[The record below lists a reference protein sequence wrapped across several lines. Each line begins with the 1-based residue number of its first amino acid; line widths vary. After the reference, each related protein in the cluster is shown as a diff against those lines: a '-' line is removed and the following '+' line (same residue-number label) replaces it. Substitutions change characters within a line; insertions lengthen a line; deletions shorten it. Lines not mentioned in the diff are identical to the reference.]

1 MRLQLSLLFS
11 AAVLS
16 SCAYEGTIV
25 DKSHQPHPMYLSQGI
40 DAKYTFIV
48 QDKAGV
54 RHRQMV
60 TPEVFERYAI
70 GQYFNDQETGPS
82 SGLDDGKSYKTDTM
96 TASRSAAAGPV
107 RYASKQ
113 SKASNSKTVAVRDAV
128 KRVQRVAAKA
138 KAKAKARR
146 IAIAA
151 AKRKRSKPTKSSV
164 TVAQMTPAAPV
175 AAAAPAAAPVA
186 PAAPVVEIMP
196 PAAPVDTDFRIVTIA
211 RCR

>member
-11 AAVLS
+11 AALLT

-40 DAKYTFIV
+40 EGKYTFVV

-82 SGLDDGKSYKTDTM
+82 SGIDDNKSVQSSVM
-96 TASRSAAAGPV
+96 TASKSTAGNPVQFAKKSSSTSAAKTL
-107 RYASKQ
+107 ASR
-113 SKASNSKTVAVRDAV
+113 NAV
-128 KRVQRVAAKA
+128 KRMERMAAKI
-138 KAKAKARR
+138 KARR
-146 IAIAA
+146 NAVAA
-151 AKRKRSKPTKSSV
+151 AKRKRSKQAKSSV
-164 TVAQMTPAAPV
+164 TVAHVAPVTQKTAQATPAAPIELMP
-175 AAAAPAAAPVA
+175 ASAPSSGNVR
-186 PAAPVVEIMP
+186 VVT
-196 PAAPVDTDFRIVTIA
+196 VA

>member
-1 MRLQLSLLFS
+1 MRLHLSLLFS
-11 AAVLS
+11 AALLS
-16 SCAYEGTIV
+16 GCAYEGTIV

-40 DAKYTFIV
+40 EGKYTFVV

-70 GQYFNDQETGPS
+70 GQYFNDQETGPTG
-82 SGLDDGKSYKTDTM
+82 GLDDGKTSQSDAM
-96 TASRSAAAGPV
+96 TASNSAVGPV

-113 SKASNSKTVAVRDAV
+113 PTGATSKAAAVRNAV
-128 KRVQRVAAKA
+128 KRIQRVAATA
-138 KAKAKARR
+138 KAKTKTRR
-146 IAIAA
+146 SNIAA

-164 TVAQMTPAAPV
+164 TVAHVTPAAPAV
-175 AAAAPAAAPVA
+175 AAPAVAAPATPSVEIT
-186 PAAPVVEIMP
+186 PTAAPSD
-196 PAAPVDTDFRIVTIA
+196 ADFRVVTVA

>member
-1 MRLQLSLLFS
+1 MRLHLPLLFS
-11 AAVLS
+11 AVLLS

-40 DAKYTFIV
+40 EGKYTFVV

-70 GQYFNDQETGPS
+70 GQYFNDQETGPT
-82 SGLDDGKSYKTDTM
+82 GGMDEGKSFKSTVM
-96 TASRSAAAGPV
+96 TASKSTAPRPVQYAKSSSATKIAA
-107 RYASKQ
+107 R
-113 SKASNSKTVAVRDAV
+113 NAV
-128 KRVQRVAAKA
+128 KRMQRIA
-138 KAKAKARR
+138 AKAKARR
-146 IAIAA
+146 SAVAA
-151 AKRKRSKPTKSSV
+151 AKRKRSKQAKSSV
-164 TVAQMTPAAPV
+164 TVAHVTSAMPV
-175 AAAAPAAAPVA
+175 AAVT

-196 PAAPVDTDFRIVTIA
+196 PSAPSDADLRVVTVA